1 MSIIEYMN
9 FEIYITTKRMKKK
22 FKPLFT
28 ADVTACKDEREI
40 VAAFAEAKVDAG
52 LPITRREY
60 DTCMA
65 IPRRAF
71 YITVYTDCKCKKK
84 PNVFKRFWN
93 WLTRKK

>member
-1 MSIIEYMN
+1 MLMIEYMN
-9 FEIYITTKRMKKK
+9 FEIYITTKHMKKK

-28 ADVTACKDEREI
+28 ADVTACENEREI
-40 VAAFAEAKVDAG
+40 VVAFAEAKVDAG

-60 DTCMA
+60 DTCMSDA
-65 IPRRAF
+65 KRIYLR
-71 YITVYTDCKCKKK
+71 YVTIYEKK